1 MLNIMKASEIIKQ
14 KLRKAGNEVS
24 IRQLNGN
31 ITNFYFITDNT
42 FWSDGLHKLLGNGYG
57 FEMFDILEKES
68 FRFKNRSIP
77 KGNARIH
84 KLGEP
89 KCDMNTAIGILGYKY
104 YQKRTG
110 ESIFEPMHVIAAV
123 LDWADIAKNERGY
136 ITFN

>member
-1 MLNIMKASEIIKQ
+1 MKASEIIKQ
-14 KLRKAGNEVS
+14 KLRKAGNEVL
-24 IRQLNGN
+24 IRQINGN
-31 ITNFYFITDNT
+31 ITNLYFVTDNT
-42 FWSDGLHKLLGNGYG
+42 FWSDGLSNLLGNGYG
-57 FEMFDILEKES
+57 FDMFDILEKES

-77 KGNARIH
+77 KGNARNH

>member
-1 MLNIMKASEIIKQ
+1 MKASEIIKQ
-14 KLRKAGNEVS
+14 KLRKAGNEVL
-24 IRQLNGN
+24 IRQINGN
-31 ITNFYFITDNT
+31 VTNFYFVTDNT
-42 FWSDGLHKLLGNGYG
+42 FWSDGLSKLLGNGYG

-77 KGNARIH
+77 KGNSRNY

-123 LDWADIAKNERGY
+123 LDWAGVAKNDRGY
-136 ITFN
+136 IRFY